1 MDSVVDDLPLL
12 GEPFAVELANS
23 HYVTSRE
30 DHDFLADPAA
40 VRTWFRLAPAAL
52 GIVVPP
58 HPSPD
63 TVAAIRRVRDA
74 TRLFLTPS
82 AEERS
87 PSPRV
92 QAAEV
97 LHREARRAAGHL
109 ALDLD
114 DGAPRWHLHHEGGE
128 QDVFVS
134 ATASR
139 CILFLGGDDADRVRP
154 CARPDCPMLFVQR
167 HRARRFCGEPC
178 AHSLRQ
184 SRYYRSRR
192 RDLNPPSA

>member
-1 MDSVVDDLPLL
+1 MDSEVDDLPLP
-12 GEPFAVELANS
+12 GEPFAVELANT
-23 HYVTSRE
+23 HYVTSRD

-40 VRTWFRLAPAAL
+40 VRTWFRHAPAAL

-82 AEERS
+82 ADESGS
-87 PSPRV
+87 PARV

-109 ALDLD
+109 ALDLG
-114 DGAPRWHLHHEGGE
+114 DGAPRWRLHHEGSE

-139 CILFLGGDDADRVRP
+139 CILFLGGDDVERVRA
-154 CARPDCPMLFVQR
+154 CAHPDCPILFVQR

-178 AHSLRQ
+178 AHSMRQ
-184 SRYYRSRR
+184 ARYYRSTRHR
-192 RDLNPPSA
+192 RDS